1 MARKDDTV
9 RYTADEIAAM
19 LAAGKGR
26 TDFLREDT
34 DEEIEAQIAS
44 DPDLAVPD
52 NWEELSVPGFPFPLP
67 SRENKR
73 QVTVRYDA
81 EVVDFFKSQGR
92 GWQSRMNAVLRAF
105 VESQRNGG
113 RSR

>member
-1 MARKDDTV
+1 MVKRDDTV
-9 RYTADEIAAM
+9 RYTASEIDAM
-19 LAAGKGR
+19 IARGEDR
-26 TDFLREDT
+26 TDWSREDT

-52 NWEELSVPGFPFPLP
+52 NWEELAVPGFPFPLP

-81 EVVDFFKSQGR
+81 EVVDFFKAQGR